1 MPSPAIVGVESR
13 NPGIITRRH
22 GRLTNVLSLLNLYVD
37 LCLLR
42 RGPQDLPASRALLRL
57 VLVLDIA
64 AGILLGWVVWGAL
77 GPAVG
82 ATLLDI
88 AVLLGL
94 LGVAL
99 RTRSHLPRFT
109 QSASALL
116 GVGALFTLLAI
127 PLQPLLEVSDAAD
140 PDGVSALVYLLYVA
154 WVQVVYGH
162 ILRHTLN
169 LPLGAGIAIA
179 LCYTLTSAILV
190 ELFFPLPET

>member
-1 MPSPAIVGVESR
+1 MTGR
-13 NPGIITRRH
+13 HRR
-22 GRLTNVLSLLNLYVD
+22 RPNVLSLLNLFVD

-42 RGPQDLPASRALLRL
+42 RGPQDLPASRALLLL
-57 VLVLDIA
+57 VLALDVA
-64 AGILLGWVVWGAL
+64 AGILLGRIVWGAM

-82 ATLLDI
+82 ATLLDV
-88 AVLLGL
+88 AVLMLL
-94 LGVAL
+94 LGIAL
-99 RTRSHLPRFT
+99 RTRSLVPRFT

-140 PDGVSALVYLLYVA
+140 PDGVSALVYLLYVV

-169 LPLGAGIAIA
+169 LPFGAGIAIA
-179 LCYTLTSAILV
+179 LGYTLTSAILV
-190 ELFFPLPET
+190 ELFFPLPEI